1 MKTLALACTVFFLAT
16 LPLSAQIQTDTKG
29 CKEHPLF
36 TRMPTYWIHNC
47 DEREFDAFAFLVA
60 NGKKESIEG
69 HLIKVSYYPQASAKD
84 KPSALQILRNH
95 ENALTALGGTV
106 VWRSEGQLTGKVI
119 RDGKEIW
126 VNVSAE
132 FTGKYSVVSVER
144 QAMGQDVAANADA
157 LARGLK
163 ETGHVAVN
171 GILFDTGKTD
181 LKPESEAAIA
191 EVVKLLKADPA
202 LLLYVVGHTDNVGGL
217 ESNMRLSQGRAD
229 AVVKSLVSGHGIAAS
244 RLKAFGNGPYAPV
257 SSNDTDAG
265 RAKNRRVEL
274 VKQ

>member
-1 MKTLALACTVFFLAT
+1 MKSFARACTLLLLAA
-16 LPLSAQIQTDTKG
+16 LPLSAQVQTDVRG

-47 DEREFDAFAFLVA
+47 DDRAFDSFAFPVA
-60 NGKKESIEG
+60 QNKKESVEG

-95 ENALTALGGTV
+95 ETAIAALGGTV
-106 VWRSEGQLTGKVI
+106 LWKSESQLTARVM
-119 RDGKEIW
+119 REGKEVW
-126 VNVSAE
+126 VLVTAE
-132 FTGKYSVVSVER
+132 FTGKYGVTSIER
-144 QAMGQDVAANADA
+144 QAMGQDVVANADA

-181 LKPESEAAIA
+181 LKPESDAAIA

-229 AVVKSLVSGHGIAAS
+229 AVVKALVGAHGIAPA

>member
-1 MKTLALACTVFFLAT
+1 MKSLIAVLTVLVLTA
-16 LPLSAQIQTDTKG
+16 LPLNAQVQTDVKG

-36 TRMPTYWIHNC
+36 SRMPTYWIHNC
-47 DEREFDAFAFLVA
+47 DDRAFDAFAFPVA
-60 NGKKESIEG
+60 QGKKETIEG
-69 HLIKVSYYPQASAKD
+69 HLIKASYYPQASAKD

-95 ENALTALGGTV
+95 ENAIAALGGTV
-106 VWRSEGQLTGKVI
+106 LWKSESQLTAKVM

-126 VNVSAE
+126 VLVTAE
-132 FTGKYSVVSVER
+132 FTGKYGITSVER
-144 QAMGQDVAANADA
+144 QAMGQDVVANADA

-181 LKPESEAAIA
+181 LKSSSEAAIA
-191 EVVKLLKADPA
+191 EVVTLLKADA
-202 LLLYVVGHTDNVGGL
+202 SLLLYVVGHTDNVGGL
-217 ESNMRLSQGRAD
+217 ESNMRLSQGRAE
-229 AVVKSLVSGHGIAAS
+229 AVVKSLVSGHGIAPA

-257 SSNDTDAG
+257 STNETEAG

>member
-1 MKTLALACTVFFLAT
+1 MKTFVRACTLLLLAAF
-16 LPLSAQIQTDTKG
+16 PLSAQVQTDARG

-36 TRMPTYWIHNC
+36 TRMPTYWVHHC
-47 DEREFDAFAFLVA
+47 DDRAFDAFKFQLGP
-60 NGKKESIEG
+60 GKREAIEG
-69 HLIKVSYYPQASAKD
+69 RVLKVYYYPQARAQEKT
-84 KPSALQILRNH
+84 SALAILRNH
-95 ENALTALGGTV
+95 ENALATIGGTV
-106 VWRSEGQLTGKVI
+106 VWKSDNHLTGKLL

-126 VNVSAE
+126 IEVAAE
-132 FTGKYSVVSVER
+132 FTGKYSVISVER
-144 QAMGQDVAANADA
+144 QAMNQDVVANADA

-181 LKPESEAAIA
+181 LKPESNAAIA
-191 EVVKLLKADPA
+191 EVAKLLKADPA

-217 ESNMRLSQGRAD
+217 ESNMRLSQGRAE
-229 AVVKSLVSGHGIAAS
+229 AVVKALVGGHGIAPA

-257 SSNDTDAG
+257 STNDTDEG
-265 RAKNRRVEL
+265 RARNRRVEL